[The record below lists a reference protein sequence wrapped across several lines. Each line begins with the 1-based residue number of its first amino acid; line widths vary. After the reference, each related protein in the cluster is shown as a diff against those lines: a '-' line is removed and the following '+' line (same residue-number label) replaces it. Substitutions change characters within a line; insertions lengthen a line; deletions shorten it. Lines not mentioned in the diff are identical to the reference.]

1 MKRKCQSGT
10 AAAVPPR
17 EHHRSSTQRCVRWG
31 RYIHEQSRA
40 LPPTPTHTYPP
51 PPPSPQC
58 PPPHRT
64 AQNPTQNFSPR
75 CGIDPETLPSS
86 FLLFLSPPHTPLFH
100 PPALSFAVGIS
111 FGAFSHR
118 PGSVRLPPPIS
129 PPLHPLLYRGRDAS
143 ERRNSGTFRF

>member
-1 MKRKCQSGT
+1 MPIGDRRSG
-10 AAAVPPR
+10 APAGASPLLHPKVRPLGAIHPR
-17 EHHRSSTQRCVRWG
+17 AITGSAPHPYTHIST
-31 RYIHEQSRA
+31 
-40 LPPTPTHTYPP
+40 P

>member
-1 MKRKCQSGT
+1 MPIGDRRSG
-10 AAAVPPR
+10 APAGASPLLHPKVRPLGAIHPR
-17 EHHRSSTQRCVRWG
+17 AITGSAPHPYTHIST
-31 RYIHEQSRA
+31 
-40 LPPTPTHTYPP
+40 

-64 AQNPTQNFSPR
+64 APNPTQNFSPR

>member
-1 MKRKCQSGT
+1 MPIGDRRSGAPAGASPLLHPKVRPLGAIHPRAIT
-10 AAAVPPR
+10 GSAPPP
-17 EHHRSSTQRCVRWG
+17 
-31 RYIHEQSRA
+31 Y
-40 LPPTPTHTYPP
+40 THISPP

>member
-1 MKRKCQSGT
+1 MPIGDRRSG
-10 AAAVPPR
+10 APAGASPLLHPKVRPLGAIHPR
-17 EHHRSSTQRCVRWG
+17 AITGSAPHP
-31 RYIHEQSRA
+31 Y
-40 LPPTPTHTYPP
+40 THISPP